1 MQETVQCQDLAPN
14 LASMRQSIH
23 LSDREQQVLRLIVE
37 GYSNPQI
44 AADLHLSVSTIKT
57 HIRGIM
63 NKFVVQHRIQ
73 IAVFAV
79 RNQLI

>member
-1 MQETVQCQDLAPN
+1 MPETFHHPE
-14 LASMRQSIH
+14 LASVPYPVT
-23 LSDREQQVLRLIVE
+23 LSAREQQVLKLIVE

-63 NKFVVQHRIQ
+63 NKLVVKRRVQ
-73 IAVFAV
+73 IAVVAV
-79 RNQLI
+79 CNRLV

>member
-1 MQETVQCQDLAPN
+1 MQEIVQCQDLVPN
-14 LASMRQSIH
+14 LVSMRQSIH

>member
-1 MQETVQCQDLAPN
+1 MQKILQCQDLTPDW
-14 LASMRQSIH
+14 ASIPYPIH
-23 LSDREQQVLRLIVE
+23 LSEREQQVLRLIVE

-79 RNQLI
+79 RNQLV

>member
-1 MQETVQCQDLAPN
+1 MQEIVQCQDLAPN

-73 IAVFAV
+73 IAVFAD

>member
-1 MQETVQCQDLAPN
+1 
-14 LASMRQSIH
+14 MRQSIH

>member
-1 MQETVQCQDLAPN
+1 MPETFDHPE
-14 LASMRQSIH
+14 LASVRCPIH
-23 LSDREQQVLRLIVE
+23 LSDREQQILRLIVE

-63 NKFVVQHRIQ
+63 NKLVVKSRVQV
-73 IAVFAV
+73 AVVAV
-79 RNQLI
+79 YNRLV